1 MSTIRVGILRG
12 GPSSEY
18 DVSLKTGQSVL
29 AHLPEHYQGHEIL
42 ITKDGVWHWK
52 GLPVTPDKIARQV
65 DVFFNALHG
74 EYGEDGRLQNV
85 LDQLGT
91 PYTGSG
97 TFASAVGMNKELA
110 KEAFRRQGLKVPQGL
125 RLRRHEEGNH
135 SRQVF
140 EKIAPPWIVKP
151 LASGSSVGLFFART
165 YPELVQSIKKA
176 LEISPNVLVE
186 EYIRGREATCGVV
199 DDFRG
204 QRYYALPAIEIRKPG
219 GKQVWNYTDKY
230 SGETQ
235 EICPGNFTRGEK
247 ETLEGMAIKAH
258 DALGLRHYSRS
269 DFILSPRGIYILETN
284 TLPGMTAE
292 SLLPKA
298 LSAVGCKYPD
308 FLDHVI
314 KLALEKK

>member
-1 MSTIRVGILRG
+1 MSMIRVGVLRG
-12 GPSSEY
+12 GPSREY
-18 DVSLKTGQSVL
+18 DVSLQTGQSVL
-29 AHLPEHYQGHEIL
+29 TYLPEHYKAHDIL
-42 ITKDGVWHWK
+42 ITKDGVWHWQ
-52 GLPVTPDKIARQV
+52 GIPTTPDKVAGQV

-74 EYGEDGRLQNV
+74 EYGEDGRLQNI

-110 KEAFRRQGLKVPQGL
+110 KEVFRRQGLKVPQGL
-125 RLRRHEEGNH
+125 RIGRQEEGNQA
-135 SRQVF
+135 RKIF
-140 EKIAPPWIVKP
+140 EKISPPWIVKP
-151 LASGSSVGLFFART
+151 LASGSSVGLFFARA
-165 YPELVQSIKKA
+165 YPELVRAIKKS
-176 LEISPNVLVE
+176 LEISPNILVE

-199 DDFRG
+199 DNFRG

-219 GKQVWNYTDKY
+219 GKQVWDYTDKY
-230 SGETQ
+230 SGETE
-235 EICPGNFTRGEK
+235 EICPGNFTPEEK
-247 ETLEGMAIKAH
+247 RSLEEMTIKAH

-269 DFILSPRGIYILETN
+269 DFILSPRGIYVLETN

-298 LSAVGCKYPD
+298 LAAVGCKYPD

-314 KLALEKK
+314 RLALEKK